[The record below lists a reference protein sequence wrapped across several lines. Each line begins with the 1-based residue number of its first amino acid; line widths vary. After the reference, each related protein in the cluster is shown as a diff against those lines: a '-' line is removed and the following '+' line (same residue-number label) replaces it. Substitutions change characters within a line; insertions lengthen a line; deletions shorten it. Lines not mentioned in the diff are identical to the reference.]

1 MSDEA
6 WQILQREIAEIQ
18 TLAQWMAL
26 TPTRDASG
34 SIRVEVRLIG
44 SFQADPNDLA
54 GSIIREI
61 HGRILDFEAR
71 LE

>member
-6 WQILQREIAEIQ
+6 WEILQREITEIQ
-18 TLAQWMAL
+18 ALAEWMIL
-26 TPTRDASG
+26 TPTRDTG
-34 SIRVEVRLIG
+34 GRVRVEVRLIG
-44 SFQADPNDLA
+44 GFEADPQDLA

-61 HGRILDFEAR
+61 HGRILEFETR

>member
-6 WQILQREIAEIQ
+6 WRILQREIAEIQ
-18 TLAQWMAL
+18 ALAGWMTL
-26 TPTRDASG
+26 TPTRDSVG
-34 SIRVEVRLIG
+34 KIRVEVRLVG
-44 SFQADPNDLA
+44 GFEADPNDLA

-61 HGRILDFEAR
+61 HGRITEFEAR

>member
-6 WQILQREIAEIQ
+6 WQVLQREIAEIHA
-18 TLAQWMAL
+18 LAEWLSL
-26 TPTRDASG
+26 TPTRDSAG
-34 SIRVEVRLIG
+34 KVRVEVRLVG
-44 SFQADPNDLA
+44 GFDADPEDLA

-61 HGRILDFEAR
+61 HGRILEFETR